1 MTGIPGTLCIAKK
14 EYFIKAFFFL
24 KPEYGLPV
32 LIAKC
37 DYHPYST
44 TQTDTER
51 PDTGHSSDHY
61 VVLLNACNMFF
72 FIANRIESSVR

>member
-1 MTGIPGTLCIAKK
+1 MAHCILQRRDISLKL
-14 EYFIKAFFFL
+14 FFL

-37 DYHPYST
+37 DYHQYST

-51 PDTGHSSDHY
+51 PDTGQNDY
-61 VVLLNACNMFF
+61 YIVLLNA
-72 FIANRIESSVR
+72 